1 MGREHTPYV
10 SLEELRK
17 HNGLLESGLKQLRSS
32 TLYKGYKA
40 KLAARETARQ
50 RLVVTAWEIE
60 ESERLTAFL
69 DALHTENEERLGFA
83 NEELRSFRSFLSE
96 RGHVEVDDDRDY
108 LQAIYED
115 ECEILRVTSAQ
126 AKQISKIL
134 GSRVKDAFPQSGDAE
149 SRSRL
154 PSLEIRDDEGDSI
167 VLDDS
172 DLESEEEC
180 LGVGAGDPKPRPH
193 AFPIAVVMLCGYLS
207 VPFTLPTPLEPR
219 QYMPPKRAKGSQ
231 LNLDDEQPREPMANS
246 FNPHASYN
254 NFIPSNF
261 NNNALSQAGP
271 STRVADQSAAHL
283 PFNYNNSQAGPSS
296 SYMPPFNY
304 DEYNARNHGQ
314 YDPLEDLYND
324 PRYPGDLSAFND
336 MSGTAPDPHH
346 IQVPQSFDDD
356 DDDDP
361 PQEAQYNPITEGEI
375 PGSQVIHTTGPARS
389 SDRRRRA
396 RAMPGT
402 PYPTHQDPV
411 QLSVVAATV
420 QRTATTD
427 ATASPA
433 GAPLAGENRYF
444 QVTGAVRDQIFQRA
458 KELVLGTVF
467 TKDAM
472 ASSSTDKKRIIKAA
486 IRKAT
491 PRFPGLRGTPRWENQ
506 SKDGT
511 KIWRMVVVVRAHL
524 TSIIRDGIVM
534 GYTLFPPQGSVISA
548 EAFRIERVRCLIRDN
563 CFMHECSFNADGTVT
578 IHAKFK
584 NTFILHV
591 VAKLVWNPRFRL
603 DSLLVSPREQLFHM
617 LGLAGAITSSVLLE
631 QGRLTLTAPRLSL
644 EGNSSTFE
652 SICSAM
658 DNLSPEEK
666 ASLNEWIDHIVICG
680 VSQQRIKAEL
690 SDFDLDSDSADV

>member
-134 GSRVKDAFPQSGDAE
+134 GSRVKECVPAIRGCGISTIRTWNLKKSVSGWGLVTQSLVRMPFQ
-149 SRSRL
+149 SR
-154 PSLEIRDDEGDSI
+154 
-167 VLDDS
+167 
-172 DLESEEEC
+172 
-180 LGVGAGDPKPRPH
+180 
-193 AFPIAVVMLCGYLS
+193 MLCGYLS

-346 IQVPQSFDDD
+346 IQVPQSFDDDD